1 MPTVAELRTLGEQ
14 GQLAWVATA
23 SLSELRRA
31 QLEPLNA
38 GVLIAI
44 QAKVSGLEDA
54 RRARL
59 TLAVALLTLAAAIV
73 GAVLAGLG
81 LVINK

>member
-1 MPTVAELRTLGEQ
+1 MPTIAELHTLSEQ

-23 SLSELRRA
+23 NLRDLRLA

-44 QAKVSGLEDA
+44 QAKVSGLGDA

-73 GAVLAGLG
+73 GAVLAGLA
-81 LVINK
+81 LVLGK